1 MCTNVR
7 YVHQIVIYF
16 SLNTSSIKQIVA
28 DENPGWL
35 VSFMRIWDLHCKG
48 LEQKLRTLGLKGISE
63 FMKSSGSETRLC
75 TRVHLEGSV
84 KHSLLGPTLQAS
96 DSLGLW
102 SRTENMHS
110 NMFLGDTDV
119 AALGTML

>member
-1 MCTNVR
+1 
-7 YVHQIVIYF
+7 
-16 SLNTSSIKQIVA
+16 
-28 DENPGWL
+28 
-35 VSFMRIWDLHCKG
+35 
-48 LEQKLRTLGLKGISE
+48 
-63 FMKSSGSETRLC
+63 MKSSGSETRLC